1 MDFNPDAPARVKEGA
16 TVMPTRLGRDR
27 TLLWLVVSQLA
38 EERFHG
44 REVGLCN
51 QKIDVPHRAVVGHGI
66 ILFSD
71 GDTLEENY

>member
-16 TVMPTRLGRDR
+16 TVMRRIPGREGM
-27 TLLWLVVSQLA
+27 LSWLEVSQLS
-38 EERFHG
+38 EERFHC

-51 QKIDVPHRAVVGHGI
+51 QKIDVPHRAVVGYRI

-71 GDTLEENY
+71 GDAFE